1 MTPDTAALT
10 IDRAH
15 AHYGS
20 REVLRGIT
28 AHIPSARLT
37 AIAGANGAGKSSLL
51 NLVAGVLPPT
61 AGSVTRRDPGL
72 VAYVTQQSEV
82 SQSLPITVRATVT
95 MGRWAHRGHWRR
107 LSELDRR
114 IVRECL
120 ERLDITSIADRL
132 IGTLSGGQR
141 QRALVAQGLA
151 QQAGL
156 LLLDEP
162 SAGLDLHARG
172 LIDEALHATVAE
184 GTTVL
189 RVTHDLEVAGRA
201 DHCLLLRD
209 GHLVGEGPP
218 ASVLTSER
226 VADAW
231 GLPVIDRARKPR
243 QGGTA
248 SPDCHSE

>member
-28 AHIPSARLT
+28 AQVPSARLT

-51 NLVAGVLPPT
+51 NLVAGVLPAT
-61 AGSVTRRDPGL
+61 TGSVTRRDSGR

-82 SQSLPITVRATVT
+82 SRSLPITVRATVT

-107 LSELDRR
+107 LTKTDRK
-114 IVRECL
+114 IVGECL
-120 ERLDITSIADRL
+120 ELLEITSIADRL

-172 LIDEALHATVAE
+172 LIDEALRATLAE
-184 GTTVL
+184 GTTVV

-201 DHCLLLRD
+201 DHCLLLQD
-209 GHLVGEGPP
+209 GRLVGEGEP
-218 ASVLTSER
+218 ASVLTPEQ
-226 VADAW
+226 VAEAW
-231 GLPVIDRARKPR
+231 GLPTPLRSPDRADSR
-243 QGGTA
+243 
-248 SPDCHSE
+248 

>member
-1 MTPDTAALT
+1 MTPDTAALK

-15 AHYGS
+15 AHYGP

-28 AHIPSARLT
+28 AELPSARLT
-37 AIAGANGAGKSSLL
+37 AIAGPNGAGKSSLL

-61 AGSVTRRDPGL
+61 SGSMTRRDPGR

-107 LSELDRR
+107 LSKMDRK
-114 IVRECL
+114 IVEECL

-151 QQAGL
+151 QRAGL

-172 LIDEALHATVAE
+172 LIDEALHTTLAE
-184 GTTVL
+184 GTTVV

-201 DHCLLLRD
+201 DHCLLLQD
-209 GHLVGEGPP
+209 GRLVGDGPP
-218 ASVLTSER
+218 TSVLTPES
-226 VADAW
+226 VSAAW
-231 GLPVIDRARKPR
+231 GLRTRIY
-243 QGGTA
+243 
-248 SPDCHSE
+248 